1 MTTELDKL
9 AIKKTEQKIAK
20 TFKDLSKKEQKAKSQ
35 SRKAPDFGSVTK
47 IPTSI
52 GDIHIGHKD
61 PKIRTELK
69 KIKKAR
75 KKVGEQEKKL
85 EKHGVW
91 NKNKGSA
98 WASKEKDKIIEKGF
112 PSKAKMAKGGRARFA
127 AGSKGCKLAMK
138 GKGRAYGK
146 NS

>member
-9 AIKKTEQKIAK
+9 AIKKTKQKIAK
-20 TFKDLSKKEQKAKSQ
+20 TFKDLSKKEQELKSK

-52 GDIHIGHKD
+52 GNIHIGHKD
-61 PKIRTELK
+61 PEVRKGLK
-69 KIKKAR
+69 TIKKAR
-75 KKVGEQEKKL
+75 KKVGEQEERL

-98 WASKEKDKIIEKGF
+98 WASKEKDKIIEK
-112 PSKAKMAKGGRARFA
+112 
-127 AGSKGCKLAMK
+127 
-138 GKGRAYGK
+138 
-146 NS
+146 